1 MTDVEW
7 LSLDEAA
14 ARLKISRESARR
26 TALRKRWGKR
36 PGNDGR
42 VRIGVPVERLHRSD
56 TVGQDV
62 GPDVGRA
69 IGSSAGAAGQ
79 DVGQAETAALEVTLQ
94 PTEPTGDA
102 RALIALLQGRV
113 AELDTEAKAGRAALA
128 RVSVLEALLEAE
140 RARVEEW
147 KAVADR
153 NNLAVLL
160 QDQGD
165 LAGARPLHERAL
177 AISERVLGPDH
188 PDTER
193 SRNNLADLIKDQDEP
208 A

>member
-1 MTDVEW
+1 MSDIEW

-14 ARLKISRESARR
+14 SRLKISRESARR

-42 VRIGVPVERLHRSD
+42 VRIGVPIERLHRSD
-56 TVGQDV
+56 TV
-62 GPDVGRA
+62 
-69 IGSSAGAAGQ
+69 GQ

-113 AELDTEAKAGRAALA
+113 AELDTEAKQGRAALA
-128 RVSVLEALLEAE
+128 RVGVLEALLEAE

-153 NNLAVLL
+153 FAAQTEQVLAA
-160 QDQGD
+160 Q
-165 LAGARPLHERAL
+165 ARRSWWPWKR
-177 AISERVLGPDH
+177 LG
-188 PDTER
+188 
-193 SRNNLADLIKDQDEP
+193 
-208 A
+208 